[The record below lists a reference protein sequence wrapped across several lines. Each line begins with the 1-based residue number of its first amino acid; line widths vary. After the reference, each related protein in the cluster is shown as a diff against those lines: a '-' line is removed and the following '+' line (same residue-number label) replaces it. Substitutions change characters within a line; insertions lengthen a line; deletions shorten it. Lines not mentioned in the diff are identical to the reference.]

1 MKHARRFAALIA
13 ALLLLFACALAD
25 TARVYPDADGSFL
38 LLRQDDQTLLIGSG
52 GEAAVRRLAEASGL
66 PGVDRV
72 LVLCDHPTHIES
84 AQRMASLLDIGTET
98 RDAPLRVETE
108 SGLYIIGTDKIEAN
122 AICYGCDG
130 KALSQTPAA
139 TQQYVLNRNTKKF
152 HTPHLLQR
160 ETNERKEPAGL
171 RRHARGNHSARIR
184 ALQAL
189 QAVKS

>member
-1 MKHARRFAALIA
+1 MKHAGRFAALIA
-13 ALLLLFACALAD
+13 ALLPLIACALAD

-108 SGLYIIGTDKIEAN
+108 SGLYIIGADKIEAN

-130 KALSQTPAA
+130 KTLSQTPAA

-152 HTPHLLQR
+152 HKPTCGSVKQMKEKNRQVYEGTREEIIQR
-160 ETNERKEPAGL
+160 GYAPCKRCKP
-171 RRHARGNHSARIR
+171 
-184 ALQAL
+184 
-189 QAVKS
+189 

>member
-98 RDAPLRVETE
+98 RDAPLRVGTE

-152 HTPHLLQR
+152 HKPTCSSVKQMKEKNRQVYEGTREEIIQR
-160 ETNERKEPAGL
+160 GYAPSKRCKP
-171 RRHARGNHSARIR
+171 
-184 ALQAL
+184 
-189 QAVKS
+189 

>member
-84 AQRMASLLDIGTET
+84 AQRHGVAAGYRHGDARCAAARGNGIRAVYHRHGQDRSKRNLLRLRWESSLPNA
-98 RDAPLRVETE
+98 RCNA
-108 SGLYIIGTDKIEAN
+108 
-122 AICYGCDG
+122 AICAEPQHQ
-130 KALSQTPAA
+130 KVSHA
-139 TQQYVLNRNTKKF
+139 
-152 HTPHLLQR
+152 HLLQR

>member
-84 AQRMASLLDIGTET
+84 AQRMAALLDIGTET
-98 RDAPLRVETE
+98 HDAPLRVETE
-108 SGLYIIGTDKIEAN
+108 SGLYIIGADKIEAN

-130 KALSQTPAA
+130 KTLSQTPAA

-152 HTPHLLQR
+152 HKPTCGSVKQMKEKNRQVYEGTREEIIQR
-160 ETNERKEPAGL
+160 GYAPCKRCKP
-171 RRHARGNHSARIR
+171 
-184 ALQAL
+184 
-189 QAVKS
+189 

>member
-25 TARVYPDADGSFL
+25 TARVYPDANGSFL

-66 PGVDRV
+66 PGIDRV
-72 LVLCDHPTHIES
+72 LILCDHPTHIES
-84 AQRMASLLDIGTET
+84 AQRMAALLD
-98 RDAPLRVETE
+98 
-108 SGLYIIGTDKIEAN
+108 IGTDKIEAN

-130 KALSQTPAA
+130 KTLFQTPAA

-152 HTPHLLQR
+152 HKPTCGSVKQMKEKNRQVYEGTREEIIQR
-160 ETNERKEPAGL
+160 GYAPCKRCKP
-171 RRHARGNHSARIR
+171 
-184 ALQAL
+184 
-189 QAVKS
+189 